1 MNFKQL
7 HTNKLANSVIY
18 GWNQLCSRPVYLMLM
33 IVVPLFSTFFFLDFM
48 NEGLPQKLPSAIVDQ
63 DNTPVS
69 RTVTRN
75 LDASELV
82 DINYKVNTYAE
93 AMDLVKQGK
102 IYGFFMIPRNFQS
115 DAEAGRHTTITY
127 YTNMAYF
134 VPGTL
139 SYKSFKTTA
148 VSTKGVIS
156 SASLIEAGVSKSL
169 VSNMVQPVVTQ
180 IHPLGNPWANYS
192 IYLSNSFLPG
202 LLELIIFQITAFSIL
217 QEIKRGTSVKW
228 LHVSGNS
235 IIRAV
240 AGKLIPQFFIFAI
253 VGLCMQG
260 IIYGFWH
267 FPLKGSVWAMAGAMI
282 MLVLSSQAFALAVV
296 SIIPNLRFAL
306 SILSLFGILAFS
318 IAGFSFPCEDM
329 YGPIAIFSY
338 MMPVRHYFLIYINV
352 ALNGYPV
359 YYVRWQYV
367 AMLMFTLAPLAFMW
381 KLKKESANPVYIP

>member
-1 MNFKQL
+1 M
-7 HTNKLANSVIY
+7 V
-18 GWNQLCSRPVYLMLM
+18 M
-33 IVVPLFSTFFFLDFM
+33 IVVPLFTTLFFLDFM
-48 NEGLPQKLPSAIVDQ
+48 NEGLPLKLPSAIVDQ

-82 DINYKVNTYAE
+82 DINYKVDTYSE
-93 AMDLVKQGK
+93 ALDLVKEGK
-102 IYGFFMIPRNFQS
+102 IYGFFMIPRNFQA

-156 SASLIEAGVSKSL
+156 SATLIEAGVSKAL

-180 IHPLGNPWANYS
+180 LHPLGNPWSNYS
-192 IYLSNSFLPG
+192 IYLSNSFLPCV
-202 LLELIIFQITAFSIL
+202 LELIIFQITAFSIL
-217 QEIKRGTSVKW
+217 QEIKRGTSPRW

-235 IIRAV
+235 ITRAV
-240 AGKLIPQFFIFAI
+240 TGMLIPQFVIFVI

-260 IIYGFWH
+260 LIYGFWH
-267 FPLKGSVWAMAGAMI
+267 FPLQGSVWAMAGAMV

-306 SILSLFGILAFS
+306 SILSLLGILAFS

-329 YGPIAIFSY
+329 YGGIAIFSY
-338 MMPVRHYFLIYINV
+338 MMPIRHYFLIYINV

-367 AMLMFTLAPLAFMW
+367 AMLLTLLAPAAFLW
-381 KLKKESANPVYIP
+381 KLKRESRNPVYIP